1 MKKNRNAKQIIA
13 KNVDRKKYQQKNR
26 PTYMQTEMQIRCKK

>member
-13 KNVDRKKYQQKNR
+13 KNVDRKKYQKKI
-26 PTYMQTEMQIRCKK
+26 QTNIYADRDANKM